1 MKIHTGYNVEPL
13 NTFGVGAQ
21 VSYYVE
27 IESEEDI
34 LTLLR
39 DEYFRHADKHIIG
52 GGSNLLFTANV
63 NGVLIKYIS
72 DEIRLLSE
80 DESSVLLQLDA
91 GVEWDR
97 AVAYCCERNWWGIE
111 NLSLIPGVAGA
122 AAVQNIGAYGVE
134 IADVLVSVEG
144 YDLVNGEHRIYMQ
157 KECDYAYRHSRFK
170 RPEEMDRFLIT
181 KVVLRLSKQPNPIL
195 SYNGLQDLETA
206 AAALTPLQVR
216 ERVISIRE
224 SKLPDPKVLGNA
236 GSYFMNPVVDAD
248 KLQSL
253 LQEYPDL
260 SYHLQDDGRG
270 KLSAAWLIDRCGYK
284 GYRSGNVGT
293 YEKHALIIVNYG
305 GASGREVARLAEE
318 IQESV
323 WKKYGVRLIPE
334 VKYVA
339 APTYNHPQE

>member
-1 MKIHTGYNVEPL
+1 MKIHTDYNVKPL
-13 NTFGVGAQ
+13 NTFGVEAQ

-27 IESEEDI
+27 IEAEEDI
-34 LTLLR
+34 ATLLR
-39 DEYFRHADKHIIG
+39 DEFFLHADKHIIG

-63 NGVLIKYIS
+63 NGVAIKYMPNG
-72 DEIRLLSE
+72 IRVLSE
-80 DESSVLLQLDA
+80 DESSVQLELDA

-134 IADVLVSVEG
+134 IADVLISVEG
-144 YDLVNGEHRIYMQ
+144 YDLVDGERRVYTQ
-157 KECDYAYRHSRFK
+157 NECDYSYRHSRFK
-170 RPEEMDRFLIT
+170 RAEEIDRFLIT
-181 KVVLRLSKQPNPIL
+181 KVRLRLSKKPTPSL
-195 SYNGLQDLETA
+195 SYNGLQDLETVGSS
-206 AAALTPLQVR
+206 LSPNQIR

-236 GSYFMNPVVDAD
+236 GSYFMNPVIEAD

-253 LQEYPDL
+253 LQEHPDL
-260 SYHLQDDGRG
+260 SYHIQEDGKA

-318 IQESV
+318 IQQKV
-323 WKKYGVRLIPE
+323 WEKYGVKLVPE
-334 VKYVA
+334 VKYVG
-339 APTYNHPQE
+339 APTYNYPQD